1 MGPISVFQPL
11 PHPPAFWGQALASFG
26 VTSHNSLTSQS
37 HRYEIGGRRLSVS
50 P

>member
-11 PHPPAFWGQALASFG
+11 PHPPAFGGQALASFG
-26 VTSHNSLTSQS
+26 VASHNSLTSVS
-37 HRYEIGGRRLSVS
+37 HRYEIGGRRPSVS